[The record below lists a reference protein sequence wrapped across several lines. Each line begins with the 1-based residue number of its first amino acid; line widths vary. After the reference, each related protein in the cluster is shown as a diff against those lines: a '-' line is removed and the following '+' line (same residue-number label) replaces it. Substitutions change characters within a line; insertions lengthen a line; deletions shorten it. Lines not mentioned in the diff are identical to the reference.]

1 MFLARTWLNK
11 YWEGASGED
20 ESETEGKGCQ
30 MDPGLQGDCS
40 GLANPGF
47 FVGGA
52 GRMGA
57 SQGSGSPSQTIEKV
71 TGG

>member
-1 MFLARTWLNK
+1 MEAEEVFLARAWLNK

-47 FVGGA
+47 FVW
-52 GRMGA
+52 
-57 SQGSGSPSQTIEKV
+57 GSR
-71 TGG
+71 